1 MINLTFRDKQL
12 NILNHEEDQSNKVL
26 FSFTRKVK
34 SIDPA
39 FFYEFNRPSYQG
51 KSFFW
56 KSPDDGMVLVGL
68 GITRSFINNS
78 AEERFGQLE
87 KEWNRQLGSAMIDNP
102 FKTPGTGPL
111 LFGGFSFDPYSIKDE
126 LWQPFGDALFYL
138 PTFMLTIVNGDCFLT
153 VNLLDDKENK
163 DEAQLRAEKGIDELV
178 NHPIHEKQTPSTL
191 MYKEEISV
199 DEWLTSVRDVVNL
212 IKETTVKKVVLSRK
226 MKLVFSD
233 PPASGDVLKKL
244 KMQQPN
250 SFIFSI
256 ESGDSCFVGASPERL
271 VKKSGDVIF
280 STSLAGSIGRN
291 NDPEEDER
299 LGQILINDEKN
310 LHEHALV
317 VEMIKK
323 ALEPHCENM
332 DVPKNPVLLKTPY
345 IQHLY
350 TPVKGTAKT
359 STSIFQLVEKLHPT
373 PALGG
378 VPTEKALELIREK
391 EMMDRGF
398 YAGPIGWTDFRGNGE
413 FIVAIRSALMNQ
425 DKVYLFAGC
434 GLVADSN
441 PEEELKETGIKFQP
455 MLQAMEGT
463 DV

>member
-12 NILNHEEDQSNKVL
+12 LKQEEDKSNKVL
-26 FSFTRKVK
+26 FSITRKIK
-34 SIDPA
+34 NMDPI
-39 FFYEFNRPSYQG
+39 FFYKSNRPDYKG

-68 GITRSFINNS
+68 GITRSFVNNS

-87 KEWNRQLGSAMIDNP
+87 KEWMKQLGSAIIDNP
-102 FKTPGTGPL
+102 FESPGTGPL
-111 LFGGFSFDPYSIKDE
+111 LFGGFSFDPYSMKEE

-138 PTFMLTIVNGDCFLT
+138 PEFMLTRLNGDCFMT

-163 DEAQLRAEKGIDELV
+163 DGALLYAERGIDELV
-178 NHPIHEKQTPSTL
+178 NQPFSEKQTLSTL
-191 MYKEEISV
+191 MYKEENSV
-199 DEWLTSVRDVVNL
+199 AEWLTSVGDVVNL

-226 MKLVFSD
+226 MRLVFSN
-233 PPASGDVLKKL
+233 PPASGDVLTRL
-244 KMQQPN
+244 NMQQPN

-256 ESGDSCFVGASPERL
+256 ESGDCCFVGASPERL
-271 VKKSGDVIF
+271 VKKSGEVIF

-291 NDPEEDER
+291 KDPEEDR
-299 LGQILINDEKN
+299 KLGQTLMNDEKN

-332 DVPKNPVLLKTPY
+332 DVPKEPVLLKTPY

-350 TPVKGTAKT
+350 TPVRGKAKT

-378 VPTEKALELIREK
+378 VPTSKALEIIREK

-398 YAGPIGWTDFRGNGE
+398 YAAPIGWTDFRGNGE
-413 FIVAIRSALMNQ
+413 FIVAIRSGLMKQ
-425 DKVYLFAGC
+425 DEVFLYAGC
-434 GLVADSN
+434 GLVADSD
-441 PEEELKETGIKFQP
+441 PEDELKETGMKFQP

-463 DV
+463 DA